1 MSKVSALGAGINW
14 GLATTE
20 GDRLTKRDAE
30 KESAKHSAG
39 GRRLEDARAR
49 MYEALIF
56 EAAESAFAERGFAG
70 TTMQQIATEAGVSLK
85 TVYGTYPGKRE
96 LFDLIMH
103 QRGEALHH
111 HMREAVASTTGV
123 LAQLRSMTSAFV
135 EYLFEH
141 REWLEIHLRSRI
153 AWSMRPSGDDAG
165 DLWRK
170 GLEDLEALIEAGMAA
185 GVFEPGDSS
194 ELAVLLTTVMKV
206 EVTTAADR
214 GEREA
219 EPVSDRAFLYL
230 TRLLGAAPSE
240 GGVGDEI

>member
-1 MSKVSALGAGINW
+1 M
-14 GLATTE
+14 E
-20 GDRLTKRDAE
+20 GDQLAKKDPE
-30 KESAKHSAG
+30 KTTSQKSVR

-56 EAAESAFAERGFAG
+56 EAAESAFADRGFNG
-70 TTMQQIATEAGVSLK
+70 TTMQQIASEAGVSLK

-103 QRGEALHH
+103 QRGHALHQ
-111 HMREAVASTTGV
+111 HMREAAASANGV

-135 EYLFEH
+135 ENLFEH
-141 REWLEIHLRSRI
+141 RDWLEIHLRSQI
-153 AWSMRPSGDDAG
+153 AWSMKPTGDDAA

-170 GLEDLEALIEAGMAA
+170 GLEDLKALIEAGMEA
-185 GVFEPGDSS
+185 GVFEAGDSS

-219 EPVSDRAFLYL
+219 EPVADRAFLYL
-230 TRLLGAAPSE
+230 TRLLGAAAPSE
-240 GGVGDEI
+240 RGAGDEM

>member
-1 MSKVSALGAGINW
+1 MA
-14 GLATTE
+14 
-20 GDRLTKRDAE
+20 KRGSE
-30 KESAKHSAG
+30 RTNSQNSAG

-56 EAAESAFAERGFAG
+56 EAAEAAFAARGFDG
-70 TTMQQIATEAGVSLK
+70 TTMQQIASEAGVSLK

-103 QRGEALHH
+103 QRGHALHL
-111 HMREAVASTTGV
+111 HMREAVASAAGV

-141 REWLEIHLRSRI
+141 RDWLEIHLRSRI
-153 AWSMRPSGDDAG
+153 AWSMKPTGDDAA

-170 GLEDLEALIEAGMAA
+170 GLEDLEALIESGMAT
-185 GVFEPGDSS
+185 GVFEPGNSS
-194 ELAVLLTTVMKV
+194 ELAVLLSTVMKV
-206 EVTTAADR
+206 AVTTAADR

-219 EPVSDRAFLYL
+219 EPVAERAFLYL
-230 TRLLGAAPSE
+230 TRLLGVTSSE
-240 GGVGDEI
+240 N